1 MRGGEADSG
10 PTHSD
15 MSSST
20 SFPSK
25 AIFAKDGHRPSNHCI
40 IPTRPQAQLKTA
52 TGFKHGHGEVVRASP
67 AGSPAAASSASTGRS
82 AWAAPGRRGQIQNE
96 IVPLPRA
103 RAVQQG

>member
-15 MSSST
+15 TSSST

-52 TGFKHGHGEVVRASP
+52 TGFKHGHVEVLRA
-67 AGSPAAASSASTGRS
+67 SPAAASATASSTSTVRA
-82 AWAAPGRRGQIQNE
+82 AWAALGSRGEIQHE
-96 IVPLPRA
+96 IMPFPRA